1 MSLALSTLLYEWRR
15 YLAAVIALAV
25 AGLLVLSMTGMF
37 AGMVKSFAAPVDRS
51 PAEVMILP
59 PEANSLFD
67 HNSGQPRR
75 LIPLI
80 YRDPEVLEVQALNFA
95 FGFWSNFPRAGKP
108 DKASG
113 VQVIIID
120 PIPGAVTLPTDL
132 GTDVIEALQRPF
144 AVAVD
149 RSSFGRLGVSP
160 GEKAKINGR
169 TVWVRGTTT
178 GYPSMFN
185 AMVFM
190 SRQTARLLGL
200 WTDGPRVGP
209 LVVKIRNPP
218 EAHRL
223 VARLNAM
230 SGGQYKAWPREELS
244 ASTQKSM
251 LKNGG
256 IAVMVGFAVVV
267 GAFIGIVI
275 TWQTL
280 QGAVLANTREFA
292 SLRAVG
298 VSMGSLRR
306 VVMELSLWVG
316 IAGLALTAALAAGV
330 WVLARRFGV
339 PMDYPP
345 FVVIPVAISLLAV
358 ASLAGTLSLG
368 VLKKSQPMDLLR

>member
-37 AGMVKSFAAPVDRS
+37 MGMVKSFAAPVDRS

-132 GTDVIEALQRPF
+132 GTDVIEALQQPF

-149 RSSFGRLGVSP
+149 RLSEQIQNR
-160 GEKAKINGR
+160 R
-169 TVWVRGTTT
+169 
-178 GYPSMFN
+178 M
-185 AMVFM
+185 
-190 SRQTARLLGL
+190 AR
-200 WTDGPRVGP
+200 
-209 LVVKIRNPP
+209 
-218 EAHRL
+218 
-223 VARLNAM
+223 
-230 SGGQYKAWPREELS
+230 
-244 ASTQKSM
+244 
-251 LKNGG
+251 
-256 IAVMVGFAVVV
+256 
-267 GAFIGIVI
+267 
-275 TWQTL
+275 
-280 QGAVLANTREFA
+280 QGARH
-292 SLRAVG
+292 
-298 VSMGSLRR
+298 
-306 VVMELSLWVG
+306 
-316 IAGLALTAALAAGV
+316 
-330 WVLARRFGV
+330 
-339 PMDYPP
+339 
-345 FVVIPVAISLLAV
+345 
-358 ASLAGTLSLG
+358 
-368 VLKKSQPMDLLR
+368 